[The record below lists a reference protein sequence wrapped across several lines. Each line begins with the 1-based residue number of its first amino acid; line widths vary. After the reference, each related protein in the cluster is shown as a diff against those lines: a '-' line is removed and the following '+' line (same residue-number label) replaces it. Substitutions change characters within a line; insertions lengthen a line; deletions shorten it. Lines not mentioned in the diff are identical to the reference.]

1 MKIEG
6 RELPPVVPQPQRP
19 TEGGRPSLPA
29 TAEAQVR
36 KVFNPVGSQL
46 GFYMNEGTYNPN
58 SVQDVEDYI
67 KSNDLNPSDR
77 RYMRTFAIG
86 TEENFSS
93 AAAFIKSRRDDL
105 ETLDNA
111 TGKNLMISD
120 LPTIASV
127 VLMGAG
133 FAARSATMLLRAST
147 ARSGLSFG
155 QPAARTAVGAG
166 ARIGALETAIV
177 ETSLGSVDVLNAAST
192 EGDALNAAENA
203 ALNVAM
209 ATTLGLIA
217 GGAIGGALGKP
228 DVKKVLLKPK
238 PPKADKTPTAQL
250 DSLPPSDPS
259 DQSIGPIPSLAE
271 RKRVKLQTYD
281 EYVNALDQNPTDDDI
296 GLGYAGG
303 WFTNSP
309 LLKSVPAPLR
319 TEVRDPDIPDY
330 AKESLLALAA
340 NHAMVFLR
348 NKLGKG
354 TGTSVHIESNVKAGE
369 WFKALDVLDENYRKV
384 SPRGQTT
391 FLNVPVGE
399 YVEKVRRAIGKDSFA
414 PDEWYNHIGRMVID
428 DIPYEKMTPE
438 EASSVQ
444 AVKSFFE
451 KFGNELE
458 AEGLINPRDM
468 FEDVFSK
475 TDSRLGKANSVVQGI
490 IEANRRWMLGTDLEE
505 GVLKLEKANSRLYK
519 LSPKRNIEKIGYNE
533 EKIRLLEKRLRFVR
547 KKAKHFAPM
556 LAKMDKAT
564 TIDDLIALR
573 PDLDLTEKMDAALT
587 NLGNSISDMRDQIDN
602 ALDMIERAETSG
614 RSAKPNYFMRIF
626 DRPAI
631 EKNRDAFRQILIGH
645 FKENPEI
652 ISRGKGRL
660 FQVQTM
666 AVDPASLAKRADD
679 TIDTI
684 LGEIDEDEIDAIFTG
699 VGKSGPLASRRLNI
713 PNEKIKDF
721 IVTDV
726 KEIMIAYTNR
736 VAPKLEYH
744 KKFKNPETGAIF
756 SLDQQT
762 DYMRERMEADGVS
775 KVKIDRFIKN
785 FRASYDRI
793 VGSTLKRPDAI
804 DTKIAN
810 ALRTATQW
818 TFLTGSGVAAIAD
831 VSTVFMDHELD
842 VIGRGLLS
850 AIDGS
855 SMKLSK
861 RELNLA
867 GAALEITAGTTHLR
881 YVESLTNN
889 IFNKST
895 ADKMNNVFHTL
906 NGLGP
911 VTVAAKMLDGL
922 LRGHTLIEA
931 SINLSKNKASPFE
944 VEFLGRYNI
953 DKDMALNIATSNYQ
967 KSDKGLYLPN
977 TESWTDES
985 AVGAFRSALN
995 AGVMNRVISGAP
1007 ADKPIMADGVAYIP
1021 DSLANKLPFNLP
1033 KDDGV
1038 QGYSRVESGLL
1049 ALPFTF
1055 YSYSFGALSAI
1066 TSNYASGSVRNKAA
1080 HLTVSMALGYSIVK
1094 YRTPEWAW
1102 DEMSMQ
1108 DKLAR
1113 AFDFSGLA
1121 AIYSDMAYRA
1131 ISMHND
1137 LGFEASLPI
1146 KPKFQGDPSTAGAI
1160 ASLGGAPADWTY
1172 EVGKGITQLLSGDT
1186 GDGAKSILKMVPFI
1200 GVLPMGDDLKDL
1212 AKSVASTMP
1221 NRQ

>member
-1 MKIEG
+1 MKIEE
-6 RELPPVVPQPQRP
+6 RKLPPVVPTQSPP
-19 TEGGRPSLPA
+19 VEGGKSTLSS
-29 TAEAQVR
+29 TFDAQVR
-36 KVFNPVGSQL
+36 KTFSPVGAGL
-46 GFYMNEGTYNPN
+46 GFYMSSGTYNPN
-58 SVQDVEDYI
+58 GVQDVEDYI
-67 KSNDLNPSDR
+67 KANNLNPSDR
-77 RYMRTFAIG
+77 RYMRSFGIG

-93 AAAFIKSRRDDL
+93 AIKFIDTRNTDA

-111 TGKNLMISD
+111 TGVNLFFTDI
-120 LPTIASV
+120 PTLTSV
-127 VLMGAG
+127 ALMGAG
-133 FAARSATMLLRAST
+133 FAARSATAALRLNSSRT
-147 ARSGLSFG
+147 GLSFG
-155 QPAARTAVGAG
+155 QTLTRTPAGTAARL
-166 ARIGALETAIV
+166 GALETGVV
-177 ETSLGSVDVLNAAST
+177 ETGIESLNVLSAAVSDG
-192 EGDALNAAENA
+192 EALNAAENA
-203 ALNVAM
+203 ALNITM
-209 ATTLGLIA
+209 ATTLGLVA
-217 GGAIGGALGKP
+217 GGAIGGALGKATRTVP
-228 DVKKVLLKPK
+228 SKPLT
-238 PPKADKTPTAQL
+238 PETADTL
-250 DSLPPSDPS
+250 
-259 DQSIGPIPSLAE
+259 PIPSLAE
-271 RKRVKLQTYD
+271 RKKVKLEQYAK
-281 EYVNALDQNPTDDDI
+281 YVEDLDKEPTEEEL

-303 WFTNSP
+303 WFVNSP

-319 TEVRDPDIPDY
+319 TEVRDPEIPDY
-330 AKESLLALAA
+330 AKESLLGLAG

-348 NKLGKG
+348 NKLGLG
-354 TGTSVHIESNVKAGE
+354 TGTSVFIESGVRAGQ

-414 PDEWYNHIGRMVID
+414 PDEWYSHIGRLTID
-428 DIPYEKMTPE
+428 DVPYETMTPE
-438 EASSVQ
+438 EAASVQ
-444 AVKSFFE
+444 AVKSFFA
-451 KFGNELE
+451 KYGDELE

-468 FEDVFSK
+468 FEDVFTKS
-475 TDSRLGKANSVVQGI
+475 DARLGQAESVVQGI
-490 IEANRRWMLGTDLEE
+490 IRANKRWMLGDDVVDEIADLEKSK
-505 GVLKLEKANSRLYK
+505 KLLDPKADANEIISINIK
-519 LSPKRNIEKIGYNE
+519 LSNLNT
-533 EKIRLLEKRLRFVR
+533 RLAVV
-547 KKAKHFAPM
+547 KKNAPYFAP
-556 LAKMDKAT
+556 LIAKIDGAR
-564 TIDDLIALR
+564 TIDDLVAMR
-573 PDLDLTEKMDAALT
+573 TDLDLTPKMETA
-587 NLGNSISDMRDQIDN
+587 LGNIGDSINDMRDQIDN
-602 ALDMIERAETSG
+602 ALEMIERAEVSG

-626 DRPAI
+626 NRPEI
-631 EKNRDAFRQILIGH
+631 EKNRDAFRAILVQH

-652 ISRGKGRL
+652 ISRGEDKL
-660 FQVQTM
+660 FNVQTL
-666 AVDPASLAKRADD
+666 AVDPVSLAKRADD

-684 LGEIDEDEIDAIFTG
+684 LGEVDEDEIDAIFTG

-726 KEIMIAYTNR
+726 KELMIAYTNR

-744 KKFKNPETGAIF
+744 KRFKNPETGGIF

-762 DYMRERMEADGVS
+762 DYLRKRMQADGVS

-785 FRASYDRI
+785 FRGSYDRI

-804 DTKIAN
+804 DTKIAH

-818 TFLTGSGVAAIAD
+818 TFLTGSGVAATAD
-831 VSTVFMDHELD
+831 VATVFMDHELE

-855 SMKLSK
+855 SIKLAK

-867 GAALEITAGTTHLR
+867 GAALEITMGTTHLR
-881 YVESLTNN
+881 YVESLTRN

-911 VTVAAKMLDGL
+911 VTVAAKIFDGL

-931 SINLSKNKASPFE
+931 SINLTNGSASPFE
-944 VEFLGRYNI
+944 IEFLGRYNI
-953 DKDMALNIATSNYQ
+953 TKDMALNIATSPYQ

-977 TESWTDES
+977 TESWTDQS

-995 AGVMNRVISGAP
+995 AGVLNRVISGAP
-1007 ADKPIMADGVAYIP
+1007 ADKPLMADGVAYIP
-1021 DSLANKLPFNLP
+1021 DSLANKLPFDLP
-1033 KDDGV
+1033 VDEGV
-1038 QGYSRVESGLL
+1038 EGYRRVESGLL

-1055 YSYSFGALSAI
+1055 YAYSFGALSSI
-1066 TSNYASGSVRNKAA
+1066 TSNYASGSVRNKSA
-1080 HLTVSMALGYSIVK
+1080 HLIVSMALGYSIVK

-1102 DEMSMQ
+1102 DEMSMA

-1131 ISMHND
+1131 LSMQND
-1137 LGFEASLPI
+1137 LGFEGSFPI
-1146 KPKFQGDPSTAGAI
+1146 KPKFQSEPDVFAAA

-1172 EVGKGITQLLSGDT
+1172 EVSKGIGQLISGDT

-1200 GVLPMGDDLKDL
+1200 GVLPMGDDIKDL